1 MADPLRKLADS
12 EAVVAFPEQLLPGSF
27 VKLEHHPTDL
37 PAFELIRC
45 QGRRCWVR
53 QQAWRL
59 RSVFGAVS
67 VLPCSSTQTPGPWG
81 RGWSQRLL
89 AEKAQRHP

>member
-27 VKLEHHPTDL
+27 VKLDHHPSDL

-45 QGRRCWVR
+45 QGRRSNREAGAALDW
-53 QQAWRL
+53 ATLL
-59 RSVFGAVS
+59 RGEGGLRCGSELAV
-67 VLPCSSTQTPGPWG
+67 
-81 RGWSQRLL
+81 
-89 AEKAQRHP
+89 EHAQRAPGAPGAQRRAAQ

>member
-12 EAVVAFPEQLLPGSF
+12 EAVVAFPERLLPGSF
-27 VKLEHHPTDL
+27 VKLDQHPSDL

-53 QQAWRL
+53 QQAWGPAIQWEVAR
-59 RSVFGAVS
+59 RSLS
-67 VLPCSSTQTPGPWG
+67 PG
-81 RGWSQRLL
+81 
-89 AEKAQRHP
+89 

>member
-1 MADPLRKLADS
+1 MADPLRKFADS

-27 VKLEHHPTDL
+27 VKLDHHPSDL

-53 QQAWRL
+53 QQAWGPAIQWEVAR
-59 RSVFGAVS
+59 RSLS
-67 VLPCSSTQTPGPWG
+67 PG
-81 RGWSQRLL
+81 
-89 AEKAQRHP
+89 

>member
-1 MADPLRKLADS
+1 MADPLRKFDDA

-27 VKLEHHPTDL
+27 VKLDQHPSDL

-53 QQAWRL
+53 QQAWGQFVQWEVEHERL
-59 RSVFGAVS
+59 RA
-67 VLPCSSTQTPGPWG
+67 
-81 RGWSQRLL
+81 
-89 AEKAQRHP
+89 A